1 MKIKK
6 IKFKNFRLFENLE
19 VNFHDSSF
27 IVLIG
32 NNGAGKTS
40 ILDGIALSFMH
51 FTQEI
56 ISVSEKYNLPR
67 DSWFEKDYIT
77 IGKNDSNVEIN
88 FDFNVPPAHDF
99 FGPDNTL
106 KTITISKNRNEIGFK
121 FEKIP
126 SEFVNE
132 LKSILKS
139 KKLNRLPVI
148 AYYNVNRTVTSENT
162 AKENLS
168 ESLYDEKLFAFV
180 KTLSISAPIFKDF
193 EQWFLKQ
200 EIKENALKVSKGDL
214 KLDLPALKNVRSA
227 LESYLSIIE
236 PGKYGKINVLRESEM
251 NANFS
256 ENTYEYLSVEREGKI
271 LKFTQM
277 SSGEKMVLLLV
288 VDIARRLTIANE
300 NSEDALNG
308 EGIVLIDELELHLH
322 PNWQL
327 KIVKALKATFPNVQ
341 FIATTHSPL
350 VLSGMRRE
358 DILVLNQGEII
369 PSDELPDI
377 YSSSSDQILEEIM
390 FADNKI
396 DEFSKEKKE
405 IDMLFNKMDFEAAEQ
420 KLKELKEKVGASPK
434 WLKDYQR
441 RISFAKA

>member
-6 IKFKNFRLFENLE
+6 IKFENFRLFENLE
-19 VNFHDSSF
+19 VNFPDSNF

-40 ILDGIALSFMH
+40 ILDGIALGFTH
-51 FTQEI
+51 FTGEL
-56 ISVSEKYNLPR
+56 VSKTEGY
-67 DSWFEKDYIT
+67 SIEAWFVNDDIN
-77 IGKNDSNVEIN
+77 IGKNDGKVIL
-88 FDFNVPPAHDF
+88 DFEYKIPKVNSLFEDENH
-99 FGPDNTL
+99 L
-106 KTITISKNRNEIGFK
+106 KTIEVSKSKNETGLK
-121 FEKIP
+121 FDKIP
-126 SEFVNE
+126 EGFIKRIKDL
-132 LKSILKS
+132 LKSNN
-139 KKLNRLPVI
+139 LNSVPVI
-148 AYYNVNRTVTSENT
+148 AYYNVNRTLTSNGDNKSVST
-162 AKENLS
+162 
-168 ESLYDEKLFAFV
+168 YDEKLFAYV
-180 KTLSISAPIFKDF
+180 KTLNLSSPIFHEF

-200 EIKENALKVSKGDL
+200 EINENALKVRNADL
-214 KLDLPALKNVRSA
+214 SLELPALKNVRNA
-227 LESYLSIIE
+227 LNRYLNFIE
-236 PGKYGKINVLRESEM
+236 PENYRQLQILRESEID
-251 NANFS
+251 ASFA
-256 ENTYEYLSVEREGKI
+256 ENTKEFLSVKKNEKQ
-271 LKFTQM
+271 LKFTQL
-277 SSGEKMVLLLV
+277 SSGEKMVILLV

-300 NSEDALNG
+300 NSEDALHG
-308 EGIVLIDELELHLH
+308 EGLVLIDELELHLH

-327 KIVKALKATFPNVQ
+327 KIVKALKTTFPNVQ

-396 DEFSKEKKE
+396 DEFSKEKKD
-405 IDMLFNKMDFEAAEQ
+405 IDILFNKMDFEGAEQ

-434 WLKDYQR
+434 WLKDYER

>member
-1 MKIKK
+1 M
-6 IKFKNFRLFENLE
+6 
-19 VNFHDSSF
+19 
-27 IVLIG
+27 
-32 NNGAGKTS
+32 
-40 ILDGIALSFMH
+40 
-51 FTQEI
+51 
-56 ISVSEKYNLPR
+56 
-67 DSWFEKDYIT
+67 
-77 IGKNDSNVEIN
+77 
-88 FDFNVPPAHDF
+88 
-99 FGPDNTL
+99 
-106 KTITISKNRNEIGFK
+106 
-121 FEKIP
+121 
-126 SEFVNE
+126 
-132 LKSILKS
+132 
-139 KKLNRLPVI
+139 
-148 AYYNVNRTVTSENT
+148 TSENNT
-162 AKENLS
+162 KENLS

-227 LESYLSIIE
+227 LETYLSIIE

-251 NANFS
+251 NANFT

-327 KIVKALKATFPNVQ
+327 KIVKALKATFPKVQ

-358 DILVLNQGEII
+358 DILVLEQGEVI
-369 PSDELPDI
+369 PSEELPNI

-396 DEFSKEKKE
+396 DKFYNEKKE
-405 IDMLFNKMDFEAAEQ
+405 IDILFNKMDFETAEH

-434 WLKDYQR
+434 WLKDYER

>member
-6 IKFKNFRLFENLE
+6 IKFENFRLFENLE
-19 VNFHDSSF
+19 VNFPDSNF

-40 ILDGIALSFMH
+40 ILDGIALSFLH
-51 FTQEI
+51 FTQEV

-67 DSWFEKDYIT
+67 DSWFEKDYIR
-77 IGKNDSNVEIN
+77 IGKDESQVEIN
-88 FDFNVPPAHDF
+88 FDFNIPSQLDRFSPNDAS
-99 FGPDNTL
+99 
-106 KTITISKNRNEIGFK
+106 KKISILKNRHENGFK
-121 FEKIP
+121 FEKHP
-126 SEFVNE
+126 SGFVNE
-132 LKSILKS
+132 LKNLVKS
-139 KKLNRLPVI
+139 KKLQNLPVI
-148 AYYNVNRTVTSENT
+148 AYYNVNRTVTTESDK
-162 AKENLS
+162 KENQQ
-168 ESLYDEKLFAFV
+168 ESIYDEKLQAFI
-180 KTLSISAPIFKDF
+180 KTLNLSSPIFKDF
-193 EQWFLKQ
+193 EQWFIKQ
-200 EIKENALKVSKGDL
+200 EVKENALKVNKGNLDL
-214 KLDLPALKNVRSA
+214 FLPALKNIRTA
-227 LESYLSIIE
+227 LETYLSVIE
-236 PGKYGKINVLRESEM
+236 SNKYGKINILRESEM
-251 NANFS
+251 NANFT
-256 ENTYEYLSVEREGKI
+256 ENTYEYLSLEKEGSI
-271 LKFTQM
+271 LKYTQL
-277 SSGEKMVLLLV
+277 SSGEKMVILLV

-300 NSEDALNG
+300 NSEIALDG

-358 DILVLNQGEII
+358 DILVLDQGEII
-369 PSDELPDI
+369 PSGELADI

-405 IDMLFNKMDFEAAEQ
+405 IDIFFNKMDFKAAEQ
-420 KLKELKEKVGASPK
+420 KLKELKGKVKASPK
-434 WLKDYQR
+434 WLKDYER